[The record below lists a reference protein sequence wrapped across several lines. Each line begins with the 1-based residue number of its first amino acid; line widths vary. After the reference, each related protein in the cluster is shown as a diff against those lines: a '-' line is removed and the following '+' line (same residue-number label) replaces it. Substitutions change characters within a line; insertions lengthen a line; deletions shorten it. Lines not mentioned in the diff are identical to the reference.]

1 MFAIRNNFFVG
12 KGDQL
17 FQVRYLT
24 DTDQGSS
31 GSPVLDDDWQVVALH
46 HGAQKVDPQLYKGEP
61 GVESVVKFHNQGI
74 EIQTILGD
82 LPPTAADAIKQAQGW
97 T

>member
-12 KGDQL
+12 KGDQP
-17 FQVRYLT
+17 FQIRYLT

-46 HGAQKVDPQLYKGEP
+46 HGAQKVDPQLYEGEP
-61 GVESVVKFHNQGI
+61 GVQGVVKFHNQGI
-74 EIQTILGD
+74 DIQTILSD
-82 LPPTAADAIKQAQGW
+82 LPQADADEIKHAQSW